1 MPILNMMDN
10 TSARI
15 RSALA
20 LSQMLSLSASQL
32 SEEEL
37 AEGLAELRA
46 KLHQIEQFN
55 EAAYS
60 VAAALREKEMPGQA
74 PASVHL
80 VGVKTLPR

>member
-32 SEEEL
+32 NEEEL
-37 AEGLAELRA
+37 AEGLADLRE
-46 KLHQIEQFN
+46 KLLQIEQFN

-60 VAAALREKEMPGQA
+60 VAARLKEMPGQA

-80 VGVKTLPR
+80 ASVKTLPR

>member
-10 TSARI
+10 TSAGI

-20 LSQMLSLSASQL
+20 ISQMLGLSAHQL
-32 SEEEL
+32 SPAEL
-37 AEGLAELRA
+37 AEGLAVLRE
-46 KLHQIEQFN
+46 KLLQVEQLH

-60 VAAALREKEMPGQA
+60 VAAAQKEMPGQA

-80 VGVKTLPR
+80 ASVKTLPR

>member
-10 TSARI
+10 TSAGI

-20 LSQMLSLSASQL
+20 ISQMLGLSAPQL
-32 SEEEL
+32 SQEEL
-37 AEGLAELRA
+37 AEGLAVLRE
-46 KLHQIEQFN
+46 KLLQIERLH

-60 VAAALREKEMPGQA
+60 VAAQKEMPGQA

-80 VGVKTLPR
+80 ASVKTLTR